1 MSYVGLMIR
10 KLLLLGRT
18 DDNFDLIA
26 AAKQGG
32 LLIDCLVMS
41 APVVVE
47 LEEGSPAHQ
56 AGLAVGDT
64 VVALNGQYPRDV
76 IEWQRLVDEPD
87 LELEIDRGGLT
98 MTIEVEKRAG
108 QPLGI
113 DVDAALF
120 DRVRTCDNH
129 CDFCFIYQLPKGMR
143 RTLYLKDDDYR
154 LSFLY
159 GNFTTLTRFTEA
171 DLERVITERLS
182 PLYVSIH
189 ATDPDVRTHMLRNKR
204 GAMSLR
210 WLEAILDADIEVHG
224 QIVCCPD
231 VNNGGVLEQTLSGVL
246 DRYEK
251 LASIAVVPLGVSKFS
266 PVDHMRPHTVDEARD
281 VVDIIERWQTIFKD
295 TLGHRMVFAA
305 DEYYLRADLPF
316 PSADSY
322 DDVDLHEDGIGMAVT
337 FGREFRGETDEAT
350 STASGFFSWVEGA
363 PAEGYRAPRTADG
376 AEGTAAAPAI
386 AVTLSSRPKKDRPI
400 AVLTGTL
407 GAQIIEPLIA
417 ASEPQ
422 APTRV
427 IAVENEFFG
436 GNVGVTGLMVGADLQ
451 RVLAGEPEGDR
462 YLLPDVC
469 LSNGRFLDGLT
480 VDDLPRPVEVITTDG
495 ISLRKAIGA

>member
-1 MSYVGLMIR
+1 
-10 KLLLLGRT
+10 
-18 DDNFDLIA
+18 
-26 AAKQGG
+26 
-32 LLIDCLVMS
+32 MS
-41 APVVVE
+41 APVVVD
-47 LEEGSPAHQ
+47 LEEGSPADL
-56 AGLAVGDT
+56 AGLAVGDA

-98 MTIEVEKRAG
+98 MTIEVDKRAG

-113 DVDAALF
+113 DVDAAIF

-143 RTLYLKDDDYR
+143 RSLYLKDDDYR

-210 WLEAILDADIEVHG
+210 WLQAILDADIEVHG

-231 VNNGGVLEQTLSGVL
+231 VNNGTVLEQTLAGVL

-251 LASIAVVPLGVSKFS
+251 LASIAVVPLGVSRFS
-266 PVDHMRPHTVDEARD
+266 PVDAMRAHTVAEARE
-281 VVDIIERWQTIFKD
+281 VVEIIDRWQGIFSD
-295 TLGHRMVFAA
+295 VLGHRMVFAA
-305 DEYYLRADLPF
+305 DEYYLRAELPF
-316 PSADSY
+316 PGFDSY
-322 DDVDLHEDGIGMAVT
+322 EDVDMHEDGIGMATT
-337 FGREFRGETDEAT
+337 FAREFRGEAEEAT
-350 STASGFFSWVEGA
+350 NTASGFFAWVEGA
-363 PAEGYRAPRTADG
+363 PAEGYRAPRSADSSSADSSADSG
-376 AEGTAAAPAI
+376 SAVAST
-386 AVTLSSRPKKDRPI
+386 AVTLQARPRKDRAI

-407 GAQIIEPLIA
+407 GAQVIEPLIA
-417 ASEPQ
+417 ASDLRV
-422 APTRV
+422 PTRV
-427 IAVENEFFG
+427 IAVTNDFFG
-436 GNVGVTGLMVGADLQ
+436 GNVGVTGLMVGEDLQ
-451 RVLAGEPEGDR
+451 RVLAAEPEGDR

-480 VDDLPRPVEVITTDG
+480 VDDLPRPVEVIATNG

>member
-1 MSYVGLMIR
+1 
-10 KLLLLGRT
+10 
-18 DDNFDLIA
+18 
-26 AAKQGG
+26 
-32 LLIDCLVMS
+32 MS
-41 APVVVE
+41 APVVVD
-47 LEEGSPAHQ
+47 LEEGSPAER
-56 AGLAVGDT
+56 AGVVIGDS

-76 IEWQRLVDEPD
+76 IEWQRLVDEPE
-87 LELEIDRGGLT
+87 LELEIDRGGLNV
-98 MTIEVEKRAG
+98 TIEVNKRAG
-108 QPLGI
+108 EPLGI

-120 DRVRTCDNH
+120 DQVRTCDNH

-159 GNFTTLTRFTEA
+159 GNFTTLTRFTES
-171 DLERVITERLS
+171 DLERVVTERLS

-189 ATDPDVRTHMLRNKR
+189 ATDPEVRTHMLRNKR

-231 VNNGGVLEQTLSGVL
+231 VNNGRVLEQTLAGVL
-246 DRYEK
+246 DRYDK
-251 LASIAVVPLGVSKFS
+251 LASIAVVPLGVSRYS
-266 PVDHMRPHTVDEARD
+266 PVDHMRPHTPQEAAD
-281 VVDIIERWQTIFKD
+281 VVEIVERWQSIFTD
-295 TLGHRMVFAA
+295 VLGRPVVFAA
-305 DEYYLRADLPF
+305 DEYYLRAGLPF
-316 PSADSY
+316 PDASSY
-322 DDVDLHEDGIGMAVT
+322 AQVDLHEDGIGMATT

-350 STASGFFSWVEGA
+350 STASGFFAWVEGA
-363 PAEGYRAPRTADG
+363 PPEGYRAARA
-376 AEGTAAAPAI
+376 AEPTGVSTP
-386 AVTLSSRPKKDRPI
+386 VSLNRRPKKDRPI
-400 AVLTGTL
+400 GVLTGTL
-407 GAQIIEPLIA
+407 GAQVISPLIEA
-417 ASEPQ
+417 ASPQ

-427 IAVENEFFG
+427 IPVENEFFG

-451 RVLAGEPEGDR
+451 RVLATEPEGDR

-480 VDDLPRPVEVITTDG
+480 VDDLPRTVEVIETNG